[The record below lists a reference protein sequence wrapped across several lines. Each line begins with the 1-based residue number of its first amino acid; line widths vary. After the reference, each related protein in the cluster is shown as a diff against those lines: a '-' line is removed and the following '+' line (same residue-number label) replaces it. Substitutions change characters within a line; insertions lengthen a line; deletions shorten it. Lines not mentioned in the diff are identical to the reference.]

1 MRTILHC
8 LINAAAIWAA
18 FLLIPGIHAQ
28 HQSLLALLILAAVF
42 GLLNTFVRPVLKLL
56 SCPMLILTL
65 GLGTLLI
72 NAFMFWMTGWV
83 ASAFGVGFQVS
94 GFWPAFFGAL
104 VVTVVSSLLH
114 LVLPTGD
121 AGEARER

>member
-1 MRTILHC
+1 MRTILHW

-18 FLLIPGIHAQ
+18 FMLIPGIHAQ
-28 HQSLLALLILAAVF
+28 HQSLPALLLLAAVF
-42 GLLNTFVRPVLKLL
+42 GLMNTFVRPVLKLL

-65 GLGTLLI
+65 GLGSLLI

-114 LVLPTGD
+114 LILPTG
-121 AGEARER
+121 EASQDRGR

>member
-1 MRTILHC
+1 MRLLLHW
-8 LINAAAIWAA
+8 LINAVAIWAA
-18 FLLIPGIHAQ
+18 FLLVPGIHAQ
-28 HQSLLALLILAAVF
+28 HHSMPALLLLAAVF
-42 GLLNTFVRPVLKLL
+42 GLLNTFVRPVLKFL

-65 GLGTLLI
+65 GLGCLLI

-94 GFWPAFFGAL
+94 GFFPAFFGAL

-114 LVLPTGD
+114 LILPTGES
-121 AGEARER
+121 GEARQR